1 MIGKADEYLVHQA
14 ELPLAQV
21 VSDHEEW
28 QDRFYF
34 NIHDME
40 GKFAAITGL
49 GVYPNRKA
57 AGPQGMVQAYM
68 FAVHGGR
75 HYSYLNVRPIESD
88 RERMTAGSLSFS
100 IVEPLQAWR
109 LEVADEANGVRGE
122 LTFRARCPLYSFSHI
137 RWQDGEHL
145 VADQLHY
152 TQAGRYEGTFNIGGQ
167 TFSGLL
173 GMRDRSWGVRD
184 MRRVPVWHWLSAQFA
199 DFCVSAWLWETPDG
213 EVIHC
218 DGAIVPES
226 GAARPVTA
234 IEHELELRPGTKR
247 PQSARYALT
256 LADGERVTLEVEEI
270 GSIILGPSPAAWS
283 DDDADTLAA
292 ADAAAFG
299 FDQHC
304 RFRLAGQTGYG
315 IVEFMVTGGSRRYG
329 IPPATFGG

>member
-1 MIGKADEYLVHQA
+1 MIGRADELLVHQT

-21 VSDHEEW
+21 VSDHAEW

-49 GVYPNRKA
+49 GVYPNRPG
-57 AGPQGMVQAYM
+57 GPNGIIQAYM
-68 FAVHGGR
+68 FAVHNGH
-75 HYSYLNVRPIESD
+75 HYSYLNVRPIEGD
-88 RERMTAGSLSFS
+88 RERMVAGSLSYS
-100 IVEPLQAWR
+100 IVEPLDAWR
-109 LEVADEANGVRGE
+109 LEVADEANGIRGE
-122 LTFRARCPLYSFSHI
+122 LTFRARCPLYEFSPI

-145 VADQLHY
+145 VANQLHY
-152 TQAGRYEGTFNIGGQ
+152 TQSGRYEGAFTIGGE
-167 TFSGLL
+167 TFSGLV

-184 MRRVPVWHWLSAQFA
+184 MRRVPVWHWISAQFA

-218 DGAIVPES
+218 DGAIVPQS
-226 GAARPVTA
+226 GEARPVTA
-234 IEHELELRPGTKR
+234 IGHELELRPGAKR
-247 PQSARYALT
+247 FRLARYKLT
-256 LADGERVTLEVEEI
+256 LADGEVVPLEAEEI
-270 GSIILGPSPAAWS
+270 GSIILGPSASAWS
-283 DDDADTLAA
+283 EDDAAALTA
-292 ADAAAFG
+292 ADAGAFG

-304 RFRLAGQTGYG
+304 RFRMAGQTGYG